1 MGGCNPKSHDHH
13 SDMPDAFGNPIPA
26 DRQARQR
33 RRRIRTVVALLG
45 ATLTTWGVLHWTEL
59 DGLLTGLAVFVVAFL
74 ILRLIL
80 SISGDILF
88 LIFSFAKGF
97 YQP

>member
-1 MGGCNPKSHDHH
+1 
-13 SDMPDAFGNPIPA
+13 MPDAFGNPIPA

-33 RRRIRTVVALLG
+33 RRRISTVVALLG
-45 ATLTTWGVLHWTEL
+45 ATLTTWGLLHWTEL

-80 SISGDILF
+80 SVKSEIWAL
-88 LIFSFAKGF
+88 LVALAPP
-97 YQP
+97 YW